1 MKTHRIAV
9 LFSGGKDSMYIIH
22 LWYKLMSELPRY
34 LIFIRPRWESPH
46 ELNIHVVSILAKLLG
61 ANLTLTTSEKLV
73 ETLRKLDIDVLLSAD
88 VYVYDHVYWLERVC
102 RKANVELVEPILNE
116 DTYNVLQEIINLG
129 IEFII
134 ISVKPNYEKLLG
146 WVVSRSNINEFID
159 TVFSSKSY
167 NLTKPNPKIFEL
179 AMNKFSLS
187 SSDVFFVGHDKE
199 EIDGAE
205 AIGIRSVEFNN
216 YLALPTSATYKIDHF
231 SELINLTL
239 NE

>member
-146 WVVSRSNINEFID
+146 WVVSRSNINEFIELIDKLKVDPIGENGEYHTIVIKAPLLKD
-159 TVFSSKSY
+159 TLNVYVMRRYVTTQYITLGINYSIPRNSLKS
-167 NLTKPNPKIFEL
+167 NLQ
-179 AMNKFSLS
+179 LS
-187 SSDVFFVGHDKE
+187 S
-199 EIDGAE
+199 
-205 AIGIRSVEFNN
+205 
-216 YLALPTSATYKIDHF
+216 
-231 SELINLTL
+231 
-239 NE
+239 